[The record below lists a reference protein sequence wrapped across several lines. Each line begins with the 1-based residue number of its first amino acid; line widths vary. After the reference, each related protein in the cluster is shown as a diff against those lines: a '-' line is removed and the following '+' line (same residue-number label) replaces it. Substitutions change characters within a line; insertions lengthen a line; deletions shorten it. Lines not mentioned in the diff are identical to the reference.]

1 MKKLLFLIII
11 LVSISACNNNSG
23 NGFVNDSDLKF
34 YIGSNS
40 SVELFKVFDSA
51 WQNLDYKLMKTMI
64 ADSISFEF
72 HDGKIATN
80 ADEFIE
86 IIKGDVAKRN
96 AEGNSYT
103 WTTDYAL
110 SVDLTPSKDGEWV
123 NAGFTSVLDFPQ
135 DSIDKR
141 IYNDWYFFN
150 KGKLEL
156 WYQAIRELKE

>member
-1 MKKLLFLIII
+1 MAI

-51 WQNLDYKLMKTMI
+51 WKNLDYKLMKTMI

>member
-11 LVSISACNNNSG
+11 LDSISACNNNSG

-51 WQNLDYKLMKTMI
+51 WKNLDYKLMKTMI

-141 IYNDWYFFN
+141 VYNDWYFFN

>member
-51 WQNLDYKLMKTMI
+51 WKNLDYKLMKTMI

-123 NAGFTSVLDFPQ
+123 NAGFTSVLDFPL

-141 IYNDWYFFN
+141 VYNDWYFFN

>member
-1 MKKLLFLIII
+1 MKKLLFLMVI

-51 WQNLDYKLMKTMI
+51 WKNLDYKLMKTMI

>member
-51 WQNLDYKLMKTMI
+51 WKNLDYKLMKTMI

-141 IYNDWYFFN
+141 VYNDWYFFN

>member
-1 MKKLLFLIII
+1 MKKLLLLIVI

-51 WQNLDYKLMKTMI
+51 WKNLDYKLMKTMI

-141 IYNDWYFFN
+141 VYNDWYFFN

-156 WYQAIRELKE
+156 WYQSIRELKE

>member
-1 MKKLLFLIII
+1 MVM

-51 WQNLDYKLMKTMI
+51 WKNLDYKLMKTMI

-80 ADEFIE
+80 TDEFIE

>member
-51 WQNLDYKLMKTMI
+51 WKNLDYKLMKTMI

>member
-1 MKKLLFLIII
+1 MKKLLLLIVI

-51 WQNLDYKLMKTMI
+51 WKNLDYKLMKTMI

-80 ADEFIE
+80 AAEFIE

-141 IYNDWYFFN
+141 VYNDWYFFN

>member
-11 LVSISACNNNSG
+11 LVSISACNNSSS

-51 WQNLDYKLMKTMI
+51 WKNLDYKLMKTMI

>member
-51 WQNLDYKLMKTMI
+51 WKNLDYKLMKTMI

-123 NAGFTSVLDFPQ
+123 NAGFTSILDFPQ

>member
-1 MKKLLFLIII
+1 MKKLLFLMVI

-51 WQNLDYKLMKTMI
+51 WKNLDYKLMKTMI

-141 IYNDWYFFN
+141 VYNDWYFFN